1 MIDHSKKIVHQDEA
15 LEAMEKGMQRRLRGE
30 GVAREG
36 EFAILESQ
44 TAELMSDQVVSTE
57 IFKIEME
64 TWENDI
70 VGRLEGVQASAL
82 KESAGAR
89 KVLSEV
95 GEAVDTARALL
106 A

>member
-30 GVAREG
+30 RVAREG
-36 EFAILESQ
+36 EFANLESQ

-70 VGRLEGVQASAL
+70 VGRLEDVQASAL

-89 KVLSEV
+89 KVLSEA